1 MARILL
7 GVTGGIAAYKACELV
22 RRFVRAGDEVIP
34 LVSAGATRF
43 VAAETFA
50 ALARRSPSEDPYPHL
65 ENADLLVIAPLTANT
80 MAKLAHGLADDVLT
94 EAALAHRG
102 PVLLAPAMNPRM
114 WSHPATQANADTLRG
129 RGIEILGPVEGETAE
144 GEQGVGRMVEPE
156 DIVRRAQELLGSPN
170 GSLAGRKV
178 LVSAGGTREPLD
190 AVRFVGNRASGRMG
204 VAVAAEAA
212 RRGAEVTLLAA
223 NLAVE
228 PPRGV
233 QVVETST
240 AEDVLREARSRSDS
254 DLVVMAAAIADYR
267 PADAIQGK
275 RPKDAARW
283 TVELEPTTDVLREL
297 GASSNG
303 AVLVGFAAEH
313 GEEGLERARRKLTDK
328 NANLIVYNDVSRE
341 DIGFDA
347 AENEVVLISSEG
359 ERRIPKARK
368 EEIAAAILDEAE
380 RMLKGAG

>member
-1 MARILL
+1 MARILV

-34 LVSAGATRF
+34 LVTAGAARF

-94 EAALAHRG
+94 EATLAHRG

-114 WSHPATQANADTLRG
+114 WSHPATQANAEVLRA
-129 RGIEILGPVEGETAE
+129 RGMEILGPAEGETAE
-144 GEQGVGRMVEPE
+144 GEHGVGRMVEPE
-156 DIVRRAQELLGSPN
+156 DIFRRAQELLGSGN

-178 LVSAGGTREPLD
+178 LVSAGGTREPID
-190 AVRFVGNRASGRMG
+190 AVRFVGNRSSGRMG

-212 RRGAEVTLLAA
+212 RRGAEVSLLAA

-228 PPRGV
+228 PPPGV
-233 QVVETST
+233 HVIETST
-240 AEDVLREARSRSDS
+240 AEDVLREASSRSDS

-267 PADAIQGK
+267 PADAAAGK
-275 RPKDAARW
+275 RPKDAERW

-297 GASSNG
+297 GTSGNG

-313 GEEGLERARRKLTDK
+313 GEDGLERARRKLTDK
-328 NANLIVYNDVSRE
+328 NVNLIVYNDVSRE

-380 RMLKGAG
+380 RMLERAK

>member
-1 MARILL
+1 
-7 GVTGGIAAYKACELV
+7 
-22 RRFVRAGDEVIP
+22 
-34 LVSAGATRF
+34 
-43 VAAETFA
+43 
-50 ALARRSPSEDPYPHL
+50 
-65 ENADLLVIAPLTANT
+65 LVIAPLTANT

-114 WSHPATQANADTLRG
+114 WSHPATQANAEVLRA
-129 RGIEILGPVEGETAE
+129 RGMEILGPAEGETAE
-144 GEQGVGRMVEPE
+144 GEHGVGRMVEPE
-156 DIVRRAQELLGSPN
+156 DIFRRAQELLGSGN

-178 LVSAGGTREPLD
+178 LVSAGGTREPID
-190 AVRFVGNRASGRMG
+190 AVRFVGNRSSGRMG

-212 RRGAEVTLLAA
+212 RRGAEVSLLAA

-228 PPRGV
+228 PPPGV
-233 QVVETST
+233 HVIETST
-240 AEDVLREARSRSDS
+240 AEDVLREASSRSDS

-267 PADAIQGK
+267 PADAAAGK
-275 RPKDAARW
+275 RPKDAERW

-297 GASSNG
+297 GTSGNG

-313 GEEGLERARRKLTDK
+313 GEDGLERARRKLTDK
-328 NANLIVYNDVSRE
+328 NVNLIVYNDVSRE

-380 RMLKGAG
+380 RMLERAK